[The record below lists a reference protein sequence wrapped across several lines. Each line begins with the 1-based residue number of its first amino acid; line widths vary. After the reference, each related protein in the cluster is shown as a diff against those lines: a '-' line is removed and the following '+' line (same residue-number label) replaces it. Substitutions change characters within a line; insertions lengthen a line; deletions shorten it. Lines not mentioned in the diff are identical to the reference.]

1 LFDVEA
7 NPLTAFKTKFARR
20 PLAVKAMQK
29 EIDKLVLFISSI
41 PSQSRLVILPKAEY
55 KAEPNVVDTVPA
67 TMKKSSVL
75 SNMFFCMGSDA
86 NVDDRSDFCGPTGYQ
101 GSLSSE
107 ETKLTEGSLISEET
121 KEEMLHEVADD
132 KADNAGEMR
141 RELYKINPPFQPSP

>member
-1 LFDVEA
+1 MLFDVEA

-121 KEEMLHEVADD
+121 KEEADD